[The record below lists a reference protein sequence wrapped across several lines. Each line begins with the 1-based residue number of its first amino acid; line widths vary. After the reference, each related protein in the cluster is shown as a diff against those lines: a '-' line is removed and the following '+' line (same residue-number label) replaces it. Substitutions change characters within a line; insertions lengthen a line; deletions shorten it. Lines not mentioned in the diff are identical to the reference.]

1 MEQGLSPKVRAYI
14 RASVVIGRT
23 RVERGVYPR
32 AVAKAIG
39 AELKKISVRLRNSA
53 RNVAK
58 REALRELEANHPEWA
73 KSRKKTEAILGC
85 LRAMDKYKNIMR
97 GAE

>member
-1 MEQGLSPKVRAYI
+1 MEQELSPKVRAYI

-23 RVERGVYPR
+23 RIESGVYPP
-32 AVAKAIG
+32 AVAKAIN
-39 AELKKISVRLRNSA
+39 AELKKISVRLLNSA

-85 LRAMDKYKNIMR
+85 LRAMDKYKKIMR

>member
-1 MEQGLSPKVRAYI
+1 MGRELSPKVRAYL
-14 RASVVIGRT
+14 RASDVVANT
-23 RVERGVYPR
+23 TAERGIYPP
-32 AVAKAIG
+32 AVAKAIN
-39 AELKKISVRLRNSA
+39 AELKKISVRLLNSA

-85 LRAMDKYKNIMR
+85 LRAMDKYKKIMR